1 MEVSYR
7 TIIELN
13 GGFSRLPQVPS
24 TGGYIELLIETVVMK
39 KNMKTLFYVPTRGCL
54 RDLSNTAVRRLYR
67 SGTQTPQFG
76 DFVREN
82 DEFQVSL
89 SKYRIS

>member
-1 MEVSYR
+1 
-7 TIIELN
+7 
-13 GGFSRLPQVPS
+13 
-24 TGGYIELLIETVVMK
+24 
-39 KNMKTLFYVPTRGCL
+39 MKTLFYVPTRGCL